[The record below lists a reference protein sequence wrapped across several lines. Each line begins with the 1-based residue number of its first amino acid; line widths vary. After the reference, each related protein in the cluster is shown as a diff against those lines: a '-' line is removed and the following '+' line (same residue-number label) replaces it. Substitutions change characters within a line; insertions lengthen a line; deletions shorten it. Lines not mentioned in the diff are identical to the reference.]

1 VLVLPAMEANTNKV
15 IVIRSYA
22 SSPFVSTSDRRPAS
36 AAPTALARAMQTL
49 QNFGLVFRESRN
61 GWWSLVTAA
70 LLEATQGFEGG
81 PSSSAGGIRAVD
93 AGADEVARMRSIASL
108 SPWAVGTPFGME
120 GGMVWRVVPI
130 IPASRKV
137 YCHCRSLRWLRRLTA
152 VMQAGSNESDG

>member
-93 AGADEVARMRSIASL
+93 AGADEVHRVAL
-108 SPWAVGTPFGME
+108 AVGRRHALRNGRRDGLACRADNSGQSESLLPLSKPALAAPPYCRYA
-120 GGMVWRVVPI
+120 GGVER
-130 IPASRKV
+130 
-137 YCHCRSLRWLRRLTA
+137 
-152 VMQAGSNESDG
+152 E